1 MGSARSRRPL
11 ALPAAAAAVAAVAVV
26 AGLLATLLLWAPG
39 PRSAVLLEPAPGG
52 VHPPA
57 DPHAAVRDQLGGLA
71 GLLIGD
77 DPLLRACADP
87 AAGLSRPGPAGRD
100 PAPATSGPARTAPA
114 ADRSGQV
121 GAVIA
126 QTEALRGRE
135 LRPVPEIRLL
145 VGQEM
150 TEQVAEFF
158 ADRDAPVQ
166 IDIDT
171 RALTA
176 LGAISPGTDL
186 AALRLDAFAEQVS
199 GYHLGAAGL
208 IGIRVGN
215 PDALSPLE
223 RVVLAHELE
232 HALSYQHVGRPAEH
246 REGEASADAGRAG
259 SALVEG
265 SAAAAMLQYAHTVLT
280 LSEQLTLRAELAV
293 RAGQRA
299 LAGYSPYLLAEL
311 RFPYLAGLR
320 YTCQR
325 WLDGGWAA
333 VEAGYR
339 DPPAST
345 AAVLFPD
352 RLGERPRRPAALAAP
367 GGSWRHADTASFGA
381 AELEWLLSAPGGDP
395 DAGLDRVRERV
406 SAWDGGRRTVWTER
420 AASAVGL
427 ALVDRGEPG
436 TPPLCDTVRRWY
448 AAAFPLA
455 TVDHDGA
462 RVRFDG
468 RRQDAVLAC
477 PGVQVRLGIAPTLER
492 AAAIVD

>member
-1 MGSARSRRPL
+1 MGSAHSRRSV
-11 ALPAAAAAVAAVAVV
+11 ALVAGAVAMVVV
-26 AGLLATLLLWAPG
+26 AGLLAALLWAPW
-39 PRSAVLLEPAPGG
+39 PRQAALLEPPGAG
-52 VHPPA
+52 GP
-57 DPHAAVRDQLGGLA
+57 DPDAAIRDRLGGLA

-87 AAGLSRPGPAGRD
+87 TAVTGRAPEPSAPVRTSPVAGRTD
-100 PAPATSGPARTAPA
+100 PVVAVTAR
-114 ADRSGQV
+114 
-121 GAVIA
+121 
-126 QTEALRGRE
+126 TEALRGRE
-135 LRPVPEIRLL
+135 LRQPPEVRLL
-145 VGQEM
+145 VGAEM
-150 TEQVAEFF
+150 TEQVAGFF
-158 ADRDAPVQ
+158 AGRGDSAQ

-176 LGAISPGTDL
+176 LGAIAPGTDL
-186 AALRLDAFAEQVS
+186 AELRLDAFAEQVS
-199 GYHLGAAGL
+199 GYHLGSEGV
-208 IGIRVGN
+208 IGIRVRTRTG
-215 PDALSPLE
+215 LTPLE
-223 RVVLAHELE
+223 RLE
-232 HALSYQHVGRPAEH
+232 HALSYQHVGRPGEH
-246 REGEASADAGRAG
+246 REGEASADASRAG

-265 SAAAAMLQYAHTVLT
+265 SAAVAMLQYAHTVLT
-280 LSEQLTLRAELAV
+280 RPEQLTLRDELSV
-293 RAGQRA
+293 RAGRRA

-352 RLGERPRRPAALAAP
+352 RHGEQPRQPAALAAP
-367 GGSWRHADTASFGA
+367 GRSWRHAETASFGA
-381 AELEWLLSAPGGDP
+381 AELEWLLAAPGGDR

-406 SAWDGGRRTVWTER
+406 SAWDGGRRTVWTDR

-427 ALVDRGEPG
+427 ALVDRAAPG
-436 TPPLCDTVRRWY
+436 TPPLCGTLQEWY

-455 TVDHDGA
+455 TVERDGN
-462 RVRFDG
+462 RIRFDG

-477 PGVQVRLGIAPTLER
+477 PGPQVRVGIAPTLEQ
-492 AAAIVD
+492 ATAIVG